1 MPWKI
6 RAVMIWFFV
15 TAISFSSYAN
25 RDSLLRVLKAG
36 SPEEKLAAYPALA
49 FLLHQSNPDSAI
61 KIAQQGI
68 AFAETQN
75 NIFHKASCMN
85 MAGLAYHRLG
95 RYNKAFESYQFSL
108 RLFESLKDLDQAAR
122 VNDNIAQHFY
132 MRKDFR
138 SSQQY
143 LLKAMRHFESVND
156 SFRIAKSY
164 QTLSVINRELKQFD
178 KSRDYLNKSI
188 QILKKQKKE
197 NELASA
203 YSLMGNLFIAL
214 KQYEAARPW
223 HQNALLL
230 YTKTNDLY
238 NQAISHENI
247 AGVYESLKK
256 YVPASKSYVS
266 ALAIFRR
273 INSPADIAYEQ
284 MRMSISLAHIEKPER
299 ALRLLDSAEVVFR
312 KDNLYS
318 FLSEAHLNRSQVY
331 EIAGENKQSLA
342 FYKKH
347 IALRDSLAEAQK
359 TEEIQRLQ
367 TEYETDRKEQQ
378 IALLKAETLANENQ
392 ISRRNWLIV
401 SLIFLVISIIA
412 ISVMLYTR
420 AQNRKELRR
429 QQELNRIAGDLHDDV
444 GASLSAIRLYSEMLR
459 HKGEHDAP
467 QLTPLA
473 QKISENAREIIQ
485 NMSDIVWAIKPG
497 MEDFTSLQNRI
508 WNTSLELCNAREM
521 SLNFIPTEKLSEW
534 TPAFALRNDIFLVC
548 KEAVNNAVKYSGG
561 TLLNI
566 RLSVENKSLRIEIA
580 DNGLGLSEQ
589 PREGNGLKNMLE
601 RAQKNKGY
609 FEKKSIPG
617 EGLQLTF
624 VFPIA

>member
-6 RAVMIWFFV
+6 RVVMIWFFV

-36 SPEEKLAAYPALA
+36 KTEEKLAAYPALA
-49 FLLHQSNPDSAI
+49 FLLQRSNPDSAI

-68 AFAETQN
+68 AFADSQK
-75 NIFHKASCMN
+75 NIFHKASCLN
-85 MAGLAYHRLG
+85 MAGLAYNHLG
-95 RYNKAFESYQFSL
+95 RYNKALESYQNSL
-108 RLFESLKDLDQAAR
+108 RLFESIKELDQAAR
-122 VNDNIAQHFY
+122 VNDNISQHYY

-138 SSQQY
+138 TSQQY
-143 LLKAMRHFESVND
+143 LLKALRYFEAQKD
-156 SFRIAKSY
+156 SFRIARSY
-164 QTLSVINRELKQFD
+164 QTLSIINREIKQYD
-178 KSRDYLNKSI
+178 KSREYLNKSI
-188 QILKKQKKE
+188 QIFKKQNKE
-197 NELASA
+197 NELATA

-223 HQNALLL
+223 HLNGLLL

-247 AGVYESLKK
+247 AGVDENLKQFAAA
-256 YVPASKSYVS
+256 YKSYSS
-266 ALAIFRR
+266 ALEIFRG

-284 MRMSISLAHIEKPER
+284 MRMSISLAHIEKPESG
-299 ALRLLDSAEVVFR
+299 LLLLDSAELVFK
-312 KDNLYS
+312 KDSLYS
-318 FLSEAHLNRSQVY
+318 FLSEAYLNRSLIY
-331 EIAGENKQSLA
+331 EIAGDNKQSLA

-347 IALRDSLAEAQK
+347 IALRDSLTEAQK

-401 SLIFLVISIIA
+401 SLVFLVISIIA
-412 ISVMLYTR
+412 IAVMVYTR

-444 GASLSAIRLYSEMLR
+444 GASLSAIRMYSEMLR
-459 HKGEHDAP
+459 HKGENEAP
-467 QLTPLA
+467 QLTPIA

-508 WNTSLELCNAREM
+508 WNTSLELCNAREI
-521 SLNFIPTEKLSEW
+521 SLNFTPTEKLNEW
-534 TPAFALRNDIFLVC
+534 KPAIALRNDIFLVC

-561 TLLNI
+561 TLVSI
-566 RLSVENKSLRIEIA
+566 RLSVEDKLLKVEIA
-580 DNGLGLSEQ
+580 DNGQGLSEQ

-617 EGLQLTF
+617 EGLRLTF
-624 VFPIA
+624 VFPVA